1 MSLNP
6 SGRTK
11 SCHSRRKTFDKP
23 KLPEYFEVDP
33 VDRSLAADVLLRE
46 EPDEDEDEEE
56 DNSNDEGDDEYD
68 GYSE

>member
-1 MSLNP
+1 MN
-6 SGRTK
+6 
-11 SCHSRRKTFDKP
+11 
-23 KLPEYFEVDP
+23 PEYFDADP
-33 VDRSLAADVLLRE
+33 IDRSFAADVLLRE

>member
-1 MSLNP
+1 MN
-6 SGRTK
+6 
-11 SCHSRRKTFDKP
+11 
-23 KLPEYFEVDP
+23 PEYFEADP